1 MKYYYYSP
9 FTDKETEG
17 HSINNLPD
25 VTQPIVAGQDL
36 NSGSL
41 ASEQGWDEG
50 EGSWAMA
57 FNAKFQ
63 GMPKHSVIKMTHI
76 LK

>member
-1 MKYYYYSP
+1 MKYYYYSH

-25 VTQPIVAGQDL
+25 VTQPIVAEQDL

-50 EGSWAMA
+50 EGS
-57 FNAKFQ
+57 
-63 GMPKHSVIKMTHI
+63 
-76 LK
+76 